1 LLQLQ
6 DALKKMI
13 PQKFIQRTYIRVSN
27 MVEFEN
33 FASDVAVKGTTTVT
47 YPACSNETQ
56 NATGIADRDIS
67 RSTF

>member
-1 LLQLQ
+1 
-6 DALKKMI
+6 MI

-27 MVEFEN
+27 MVELEN
-33 FASDVAVKGTTTVT
+33 FASDVAAKGTTT

-56 NATGIADRDIS
+56 NATEIADRDIS